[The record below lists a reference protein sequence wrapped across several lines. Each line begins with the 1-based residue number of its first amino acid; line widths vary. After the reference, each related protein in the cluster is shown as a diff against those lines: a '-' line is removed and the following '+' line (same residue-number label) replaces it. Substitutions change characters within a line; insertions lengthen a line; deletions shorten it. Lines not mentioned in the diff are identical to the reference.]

1 MTELEHRLTG
11 LAGGYPFPATP
22 DLAEATRARIA
33 PQRRRGRRLRLGLAL
48 ALVVLAAA
56 GALALSSSARSGLV
70 DLLDFVP
77 GVRIERVDEPPAMAV
92 TESDSFGRELT
103 LDEAERTAPFE
114 LLLPASLGDPDHVY
128 LRSSGAVTAVYGDDR
143 RARVVLTAWP
153 ADEVLAHKMIGP
165 ATVADV
171 VDVRGQAGVWISGV
185 PHPVFYLDDGLERGL
200 EGNLAGNV
208 LVWQEGDAAYRLE
221 SGLTLARALE
231 LAGDLR

>member
-48 ALVVLAAA
+48 ALVALAA
-56 GALALSSSARSGLV
+56 GALAFSSSARSGLV

-92 TESDSFGRELT
+92 TESDSFGRELA
-103 LDEAERTAPFE
+103 LDEAERMAPFE

-128 LRSSGAVTAVYGDDR
+128 LRSNGAVTSVYGDDR
-143 RARVVLTAWP
+143 RAQVVLTAWP

-165 ATVADV
+165 GTAADV
-171 VDVRGQAGVWISGV
+171 VEVRGQAGVWVSGV
-185 PHPVFYLDDGLERGL
+185 PHPVFFLDDGLERGL
-200 EGNLAGNV
+200 DGNLAGNV
-208 LVWQEGDAAYRLE
+208 LVWQEGSAAYRLE

>member
-33 PQRRRGRRLRLGLAL
+33 PQRRRGRRLRLGLVL
-48 ALVVLAAA
+48 ALVVVAA
-56 GALALSSSARSGLV
+56 GALSFSSSARSGLV

-77 GVRIERVDEPPAMAV
+77 GVRIERVDEAPAMAV
-92 TESDSFGRELT
+92 TESDSFGRELA
-103 LDEAERTAPFE
+103 LDEAERMAPFE

-128 LRSSGAVTAVYGDDR
+128 LRSNGAVTSVYGDDR

-165 ATVADV
+165 GTAADV
-171 VDVRGQAGVWISGV
+171 VEVRGQAGVWVSGV
-185 PHPVFYLDDGLERGL
+185 PHPVFFLDDGLERGL
-200 EGNLAGNV
+200 DGNLAGNV
-208 LVWQEGDAAYRLE
+208 LVWQEGNAAYRLE